1 MGRAVTIGL
10 DIAKSVFQLHGVGE
24 DGSVVL
30 RKRLRRTELLAFFAK
45 LPSCLIGIEACGSAH
60 HWARELTRLGH
71 TVRLMAPI
79 YVKPYLKRGK
89 NDAVDAEAICEAVV
103 RPTMRFVTV
112 KTEEQQA
119 VLTLHRARALLVR
132 QRTML
137 VNALRA
143 HLSEFGIITAQ
154 GIDRMAELVAR
165 VLGPEADENAIPSL
179 VRSVVGAYNAQLDAL
194 QAQIDSLEEKIKA
207 WHRTNDDSR
216 RLASI
221 PGVGMITATALAAT
235 IQNAAEFSSGRAM
248 AAWLGLTPRQSSS
261 GNKERLGRITKAGN
275 SYLRSLLVLGAT
287 AILRSAKMNCP
298 GPLFEW
304 VRKLLTKKPARLV
317 SVALANKLAR
327 VAWAVLMK
335 KSAYRSG
342 ALVSAVS
349 VG

>member
-1 MGRAVTIGL
+1 MGQAVTIGL

-30 RKRLRRTELLAFFAK
+30 RKRLRRGELLTFFAK
-45 LPSCLIGIEACGSAH
+45 LRPCLIGIEACGSAH
-60 HWARELTRLGH
+60 HWARELARLGH
-71 TVRLMAPI
+71 TVRLMAPV

-89 NDAVDAEAICEAVV
+89 NDAVDAEAICEALT
-103 RPTMRFVTV
+103 RPTMRFVAV
-112 KTEEQQA
+112 KSEEQQA
-119 VLTLHRARALLVR
+119 VLILHRARALLVR

-143 HLSEFGIITAQ
+143 HLAEFGIITAQ

-207 WHRTNDDSR
+207 WHRTSDDSR

-275 SYLRSLLVLGAT
+275 GYLRTLLVLGAT

-298 GPLFEW
+298 GSLFEW

-335 KSAYRSG
+335 KSAYRSD
-342 ALVSAVS
+342 ALISTVSA
-349 VG
+349 G